1 MRATTELWNIE
12 QAIDAHARTVAQA
25 AVLHNL
31 ARLAWADHHF
41 ALAESL
47 ARRAIAER
55 SGDDDLFDL
64 GTDLCVLADALMG
77 QGRLDDAEQFY
88 REALDRFEDAGAS
101 AHSEVACAL
110 HRLAECLSAQGRAS
124 EAQLCHLDAIDL
136 RTARAAVTSRP

>member
-1 MRATTELWNIE
+1 MRATSELWNIE
-12 QAIDAHARTVAQA
+12 QAIDAHARMGAQA
-25 AVLHNL
+25 TVLHNL

-55 SGDDDLFDL
+55 SGEDDLFDL

-77 QGRLDDAEQFY
+77 QGRLEDAERIY
-88 REALDRFEDAGAS
+88 REALDRFDDAGVEE
-101 AHSEVACAL
+101 HGEVACAL

-124 EAQLCHLDAIDL
+124 EAQVCHLQAIDL
-136 RTARAAVTSRP
+136 RGARS